1 MLTPVKQTTL
11 SEFNRYVELPENKNR
26 LFELHNGEIVEK
38 MASFIP
44 SKIAMRIGRCLGA
57 FVDDNALGYVTG
69 ADGSYILSS
78 NTEFMPDV
86 AYISKVRLPQ
96 QPERQVEGP
105 PDLAIEVKSPSDS
118 KRELRLKAETYLR
131 YGTPMVWLGFPEDQH
146 VEVYEQG
153 KDVID
158 RYLDD
163 NDSVDADA
171 VLPGFTLPLRQ
182 IFSTP

>member
-1 MLTPVKQTTL
+1 M
-11 SEFNRYVELPENKNR
+11 SDFHRYVDLPENKNR
-26 LFELHNGEIVEK
+26 LFELHAGDIVEK

-44 SKIAMRIGRCLGA
+44 SKIAMRIGRYLST
-57 FVDDNALGYVTG
+57 FVDDNDLGYVTG
-69 ADGSYILSS
+69 ADGSYTLSPD
-78 NTEFMPDV
+78 TEFMPDV
-86 AYISKVRLPQ
+86 AYISTVRLPQ

-131 YGTPMVWLGFPEDQH
+131 YGTPMVWLVFPEDQH

-153 KDVID
+153 KDVIE

-163 NDSVDADA
+163 DDTVEAGA
-171 VLPGFTLPLRQ
+171 VVPGFTLPLRQ